1 MCRVRAAASQRV
13 QCMIPTL
20 ASCDLV
26 EMCDEATRL
35 GQSLFFQLYPA
46 FCSRYPCP
54 LFLLPVPLNSC
65 YPCPLFP
72 LPVPLIPV
80 IRTPYS
86 CYPCPLLSGSQP
98 NEQTQINHTRLP
110 RPRLVP
116 VRCSGAAARAATAS
130 ARPSA
135 AAAQRAWL
143 VWCPVV
149 RTYEGYCLVLPT
161 AGM

>member
-46 FCSRYPCP
+46 PYSRYPYP
-54 LFLLPVPLNSC
+54 LFLLPVPL
-65 YPCPLFP
+65 L
-72 LPVPLIPV
+72 PV

-86 CYPCPLLSGSQP
+86 CYPYPLLSGSQP
-98 NEQTQINHTRLP
+98 NEQTQIPIRVCLACDSYP
-110 RPRLVP
+110 CAALVPPRARPR
-116 VRCSGAAARAATAS
+116 AF

-143 VWCPVV
+143 VWCA
-149 RTYEGYCLVLPT
+149 L
-161 AGM
+161 

>member
-46 FCSRYPCP
+46 HCSRYP
-54 LFLLPVPLNSC
+54 
-65 YPCPLFP
+65 YPLFP
-72 LPVPLIPV
+72 LSVPPIPV

-86 CYPCPLLSGSQP
+86 CYPCPLLS
-98 NEQTQINHTRLP
+98 
-110 RPRLVP
+110 VK
-116 VRCSGAAARAATAS
+116 S
-130 ARPSA
+130 A
-135 AAAQRAWL
+135 
-143 VWCPVV
+143 
-149 RTYEGYCLVLPT
+149 
-161 AGM
+161 